1 MTVEM
6 QNLIADR
13 EAIKDEIKRRREQG
27 SLKAGTEEFDEFLNK
42 LEVATKAVDAQ
53 ERMDKL
59 TADNAVVKE
68 VSSKANGF
76 KLVMD
81 VVRGRKIMNEPQVLI
96 QGGDHGENYLIPE
109 DVNLAINEAKRSIKS
124 AKDLVTVM
132 QTDGISGSFNFDA
145 SSDDGLVSFEDGDVL
160 DDSKAPVF
168 TRKTFTITY
177 KGAFIPV
184 SDLLRGNEQAN
195 LMAFLRNWFV
205 RRAIKNENTDIFTVA
220 KANYNSGTPKALA
233 GWEALKSSIN
243 KDLDPAITGG
253 EDFVIVTNQD
263 GFDVLDSAMDKNGK
277 PILQPDPKDATAMR
291 FKGHRIVQF
300 SNAQL
305 PNVSNSTAPIIYGD
319 LKRAIWFIENPAYQ
333 FASDEG
339 KGMGFTKVQT
349 ILRVLE
355 GYAVMP
361 ANTSDYIYATLPLA

>member
-81 VVRGRKIMNEPQVLI
+81 VVRGRKIMNESQELI

-233 GWEALKSSIN
+233 GWAALKSSIN

-263 GFDVLDSAMDKNGK
+263 GFDVLDSAMDENGK